1 MTKPQLDSRQRMVLA
16 AADMLARHG
25 LNATSIRELAKRAD
39 APLGS
44 TYHHFPGGKH
54 QVVVEAIAL
63 AGARVDAGLDE
74 HLRSGAR
81 AGLGEFLA
89 IWRNVLLGSRFRIG
103 CPVMAAAIDEPL
115 DEDSNA
121 PREAAAGAFD
131 RWRRRLERAFMSE
144 GLGEDAATDLATLV
158 IASMEGAVVLCRAER
173 SIDPFDRIA
182 RQIEAVA
189 MSQLRV

>member
-1 MTKPQLDSRQRMVLA
+1 MTRPQLDARQRMVAA

-54 QVVVEAIAL
+54 QVIVEAVAL

-74 HLRSGAR
+74 HLGSGVR
-81 AGLGEFLA
+81 AGLGGFLA
-89 IWRNVLLGSRFRIG
+89 GWRSVLLRSRFRIG

-115 DEDSNA
+115 DEASDA
-121 PREAAAGAFD
+121 PREAAAGVFD
-131 RWRRRLERAFMSE
+131 GWRRRLERALTAE
-144 GLGEDAATDLATLV
+144 GLGADAATDLATLV
-158 IASMEGAVVLCRAER
+158 MASLEGAVVLCRAER
-173 SIDPFDRIA
+173 SIEPFDRIA
-182 RQIEAVA
+182 RQIEAIVLGRL
-189 MSQLRV
+189 QG